1 MIQQDPSIERRRKL
15 AQAMLAGGDTGPV
28 RTGMEG
34 MARIAKQLMGGYQV
48 GKADRDQGEYLAAGN
63 EDLARIMSDVGQDV
77 RPLSQHPST
86 GGIATQFQ
94 MQQMA
99 EDRAGEAAAAARERS
114 LSDAETARQYGLED
128 FATKEGIKAQ
138 YAKPQKGTTVM
149 QNALALGLQPG
160 SKEYQ
165 EYIRESTKKGPLV
178 SVGGDTYSPLQ
189 KELAKSNAKS
199 YDTWRTEAI
208 GAGKMEPYLAQMEAI
223 AEQFETGKGE
233 AALASMGQWLGTDSS
248 TALQAF
254 KAAQVPVMLQMAE
267 AISGTM
273 TEAEWTMLRSALPDF
288 GTNPEANK
296 IVLRL
301 MRRGIEDTKRNFA
314 EAQQYI
320 TDNDGSLRGYMP
332 HYASRKPAGSAN
344 KQPGS
349 DKWEVMEDANGNKA
363 YVNKETGQVKEL

>member
-1 MIQQDPSIERRRKL
+1 MIQRDPGIDARRKL
-15 AQAMLAGGDTGPV
+15 AQLMTARQKTGPV

-34 MARIAKQLMGGYQV
+34 AGRLAQAMANAYGGY
-48 GKADRDQGEYLAAGN
+48 KAEKDQNEYLEAGN
-63 EDLARIMSDVGQDV
+63 EDLARIMSDYGQDV

-86 GGIATQFQ
+86 GGIASQIQ
-94 MQQMA
+94 MMQAQQ
-99 EDRAGEAAAAARERS
+99 DQAGDAAAS
-114 LSDAETARQYGLED
+114 ARQHGLED

-223 AEQFETGKGE
+223 AEQFETGKAE
-233 AALASMGQWLGTDSS
+233 QAMATMGQWLGTDSS

-332 HYASRKPAGSAN
+332 HYASRKPTGSAN
-344 KQPGS
+344 KQPDS